1 MKKVVIGIGSNVE
14 LRDKRV
20 EDAISFL
27 ETQFTDT
34 KASVAYNTLP
44 EGNALHQYTNAV
56 LEGLTE
62 MSEAEVSAML
72 KEYELT
78 NGRTPE
84 LKAQDIVTI
93 DLDLTVYD
101 DKILRPDDFK
111 SLYFTIGY
119 NQIKNAER

>member
-34 KASVAYNTLP
+34 KVSTAYDTLP
-44 EGNALHQYTNAV
+44 EDNALHQYTNAV

-72 KEYELT
+72 KEYELN

>member
-1 MKKVVIGIGSNVE
+1 
-14 LRDKRV
+14 
-20 EDAISFL
+20 
-27 ETQFTDT
+27 
-34 KASVAYNTLP
+34 
-44 EGNALHQYTNAV
+44 
-56 LEGLTE
+56 